1 MTCLLAPY
9 DLKMGPAEQP
19 SCLLAVSHTTH
30 LCRLTAAVVRPSHL
44 RKGGA
49 LLLFWS
55 AVASCRRDCDL
66 IVSHCEEKTQHK
78 ISKNALIYPMIILIY
93 AIWSN
98 CAKYIADNNG
108 GGEFIAVRSSGIWT
122 LFLLLVAFAS
132 AFYMLTFKFDRI
144 LNSSKVNSSA

>member
-9 DLKMGPAEQP
+9 ELKMGPAEQP
-19 SCLLAVSHTTH
+19 SCLLAVSHTIH

-55 AVASCRRDCDL
+55 AVASCRWDCDL

-78 ISKNALIYPMIILIY
+78 ISKNALIYPMIINLCNLVKLCEIY
-93 AIWSN
+93 CRQQRWWWIYCGAIKW
-98 CAKYIADNNG
+98 ALD
-108 GGEFIAVRSSGIWT
+108 F
-122 LFLLLVAFAS
+122 FLLLVAFAS